1 MAACSDYSPR
11 LPLVLD
17 RDPRPVIRAERCDG
31 QTGDTIEVAD
41 GVIGPGVADGRT
53 ATRQVLNIRG
63 NRNRIYAEDLIM
75 AIIEVP
81 FASLQED
88 VDSLQEAID
97 RAVKGIRDPE
107 AARKA
112 CEEMDR
118 AREGMRLRFG
128 ERNLA
133 VDLIRESR
141 DEE

>member
-1 MAACSDYSPR
+1 
-11 LPLVLD
+11 
-17 RDPRPVIRAERCDG
+17 
-31 QTGDTIEVAD
+31 
-41 GVIGPGVADGRT
+41 
-53 ATRQVLNIRG
+53 
-63 NRNRIYAEDLIM
+63 M

-118 AREGMRLRFG
+118 AREGMRLKFG